1 MRNRTSLAQ
10 RSEPSTWSRPT
21 RSASCLSANS
31 TAKMGPQMG
40 CSSPVKP
47 SNSPLRARRRAS
59 MRSGAQEVRFA
70 RVRVRT
76 LSPSRKDSR
85 KRMAGGELRLGTAVI
100 YMSVCI
106 SDMQQLVKKQ
116 GSSALLVNQSW
127 TAPPARSPKQGEEL
141 LLLPPAYR
149 PGYPAPHAPAA
160 MVLSLI
166 HISEPT
172 RLLSISYAVFC

>member
-31 TAKMGPQMG
+31 TAKMGPQTG
-40 CSSPVKP
+40 CSSSVKP

-59 MRSGAQEVRFA
+59 MRSGAQEVRLA

-106 SDMQQLVKKQ
+106 PHIAQIIKKKLSIYMTTSESERQTNPFIYRGIRENGGGKICLEICKDSLVKILHCVH
-116 GSSALLVNQSW
+116 S
-127 TAPPARSPKQGEEL
+127 PPLRAQ
-141 LLLPPAYR
+141 
-149 PGYPAPHAPAA
+149 
-160 MVLSLI
+160 
-166 HISEPT
+166 HISCCL
-172 RLLSISYAVFC
+172 R

>member
-1 MRNRTSLAQ
+1 M
-10 RSEPSTWSRPT
+10 
-21 RSASCLSANS
+21 ANS
-31 TAKMGPQMG
+31 CNEKGLEEMIAREMGKRWQALSCFRAFGPFPAKPERHFSVPTPLVGGPQTG

-59 MRSGAQEVRFA
+59 MRSGAQEVRLA

-106 SDMQQLVKKQ
+106 SSIGQFVKKKF
-116 GSSALLVNQSW
+116 AIYMTTL
-127 TAPPARSPKQGEEL
+127 
-141 LLLPPAYR
+141 
-149 PGYPAPHAPAA
+149 
-160 MVLSLI
+160 
-166 HISEPT
+166 
-172 RLLSISYAVFC
+172 